1 MSRKSKYRAVSV
13 KKVNLE
19 VLQELADGPVTI
31 GLDVAK
37 DEVFAVVRDSERE
50 HLRPWK
56 AKQATE
62 LQALIGLFLEVRK
75 THPIVVGLESTGTYG
90 DAIRQAMTDA
100 EIDVQRV
107 SGKAKADYEEIFDG
121 VPSAHDGKD
130 AAIIAELV
138 ALGKSKPWPYV
149 HMSEDQSHA
158 KGCVAWLNAQQDIYL
173 TWLGRIEATLARH
186 WPEATKVMDLSSFT
200 LLQALAHYGG
210 PTRLAEDP
218 NAAQRIRGWGGNF
231 LTEKKVRKLCESAQK
246 TAGVRMNQEDCQ
258 QLQRF
263 AEQALAA
270 RKEINT
276 TKKQLQEICK
286 HNEVLQILASIVG
299 SATACVLYV
308 SLGDPRNYHCGAAY
322 RKAMGLNLME
332 HSSGRHKGRLKITKR
347 GPSAA
352 RRWLY
357 FAALRLVQKP
367 ELRGWY
373 EAKKQNDRGFGS
385 KAIVA
390 VMRKLAVAIWHVVV
404 HGVPFDL
411 RRLFPG
417 KPLLDMGAL
426 PPNPRDLSHSC

>member
-19 VLQELADGPVTI
+19 VLQKLAEGPVTV
-31 GLDVAK
+31 GLDIGK
-37 DEVFAVVRDSERE
+37 DEVFAVVRDMTGQ

-56 AKQATE
+56 AKQPTE
-62 LQALIGLFLEVRK
+62 LQVLVKLILKVGE
-75 THPIVVGLESTGTYG
+75 THPVVVGLESTGTYG
-90 DAIRQAMTDA
+90 DAIRQAMTDVG
-100 EIDVQRV
+100 IDVQRV
-107 SGKAKADYEEIFDG
+107 SGKAKSDYEEIFDG

-130 AAIIAELV
+130 AAIVAELV
-138 ALGKSKPWPYV
+138 ALGKSKPWPYE
-149 HMSEDQSHA
+149 HMSERESHA
-158 KGCVAWLNAQQDIYL
+158 QGCVDWLNAQQDIYL
-173 TWLGRIEATLARH
+173 TWLGRLEATLARH

-200 LLQALAHYGG
+200 LLQTLAHYGG

-218 NAAQRIRGWGGNF
+218 NAAQRIQNWGGNF

-246 TAGVRMNQEDCQ
+246 TSGVRMNQEDCQ
-258 QLQRF
+258 QLQRY

-270 RKEINT
+270 RKEINS
-276 TKKQLQEICK
+276 TKKQLQEMCQ
-286 HNEVLQILASIVG
+286 HNEILQSLASIVG

-308 SLGDPRNYHCGAAY
+308 SLGDPHNYHCGAAY
-322 RKAMGLNLME
+322 RKAMGLNLKE
-332 HSSGRHKGRLKITKR
+332 HSSGRHKGKLKITKR
-347 GPSAA
+347 GSSAA

-367 ELRGWY
+367 ELRSWY
-373 EAKKQNDRGFGS
+373 EARKQNDRGYGG
-385 KAIVA
+385 KTIVA

-417 KPLLDMGAL
+417 KPLSQ
-426 PPNPRDLSHSC
+426 LS